1 MHAPAQFQFYDN
13 AELGHMNRAPKWMKQ
28 MCEHLMENN
37 LCIIGDGSVKDQW
50 GAMAWTF
57 ATKSSFQEICQ
68 FSQPVDGDPKNMK
81 ELRAEATFLLS
92 AISIVH
98 VLQPLLQNKQIK
110 INIHTSCRGLINRV
124 LSTNINSPSNVLAD
138 HIDIIYQIRQLL
150 KNLKNI
156 KVTFINTVAP
166 KEDDLDKAARLE
178 QLLYKCINPPSH
190 ITTTKTVQY

>member
-1 MHAPAQFQFYDN
+1 
-13 AELGHMNRAPKWMKQ
+13 
-28 MCEHLMENN
+28 MENN

-57 ATKSSFQEICQ
+57 ATKSSFQEIFK

-81 ELRAEATFLLS
+81 ESRAEETFVLS

-150 KNLKNI
+150 KNLNNI
-156 KVTFINTVAP
+156 KVTFIYTVAP
-166 KEDDLDKAARLE
+166 KEDDLDKAPKSE
-178 QLLYKCINPPSH
+178 QLLYKMHKSTLRYYHNKDCSVPNQQPILFSVKN
-190 ITTTKTVQY
+190 YA